1 MKIILASQSP
11 RRRELLERMGISG
24 FEVRP
29 ARGEERMDAGL
40 TPAELVEALSR
51 QKAAEIAETAGA
63 EDVIIAADTVVAIDG
78 LVLGKPHDRAEAAEM
93 LSRLSNR
100 VHQVF
105 SGLTVCQGQ
114 RAVTVHECTQVRF
127 RKLSHREIEG
137 YLDTGEPMDK
147 AGAYGIQ
154 GYGAMLVESIAGD
167 FYNVMGLPVCRLGQL
182 LREFGVELLRPA
194 GGQAR

>member
-1 MKIILASQSP
+1 M
-11 RRRELLERMGISG
+11 
-24 FEVRP
+24 
-29 ARGEERMDAGL
+29 
-40 TPAELVEALSR
+40 
-51 QKAAEIAETAGA
+51 
-63 EDVIIAADTVVAIDG
+63 IIAADTVVAIDG
-78 LVLGKPHDRAEAAEM
+78 LVLGKPRDRAEAAEM

-105 SGLTVCQGQ
+105 SGLTVYQGQ

-127 RKLSHREIEG
+127 RKLSRREIEG